1 MNENKDPA
9 LTTRVTADDPTAVST
24 EVHPDSSGRAGG
36 ILVILLLALLG
47 FSAGFSVFIVVL
59 SLLVMLF
66 LHELGHYLVAKKAG
80 MKVTEF
86 FIGFGPKLWSTHRG
100 ETEYGIKV
108 IPAGAYVRVIG
119 MNNLDPVPEE
129 DETRTYRKARLRNRL
144 LLASAGSMMHFFLA
158 LVLLYFLLIGSGVKI
173 DESEWNVRDVLP
185 NGPADQIG
193 IQSGDEIIAIGESQ
207 VVTWDDLVAVVASS
221 PGQNTTFEINRDG
234 QRLLLS
240 GTIGYNP
247 DSTEEK
253 GFLGVR
259 RSSLGT
265 IREGPIEAIPESLT
279 QFGTLTKETVIG
291 LGDFFSPTGLKNFF
305 SDVVQTDDGASPES
319 EASVNVGTKQE
330 GRVVS
335 VVGATRIGAE
345 LTDSG
350 WTGLFIFLITI
361 NVFIGFF
368 NLIPL
373 LPLDGGH
380 IAVALYEGVRGR
392 RKQRYHADVSK
403 LLPLTYAVVFLLVI
417 VGVAAV
423 YLDLRD
429 PISL

>member
-1 MNENKDPA
+1 MPFPSCEMK
-9 LTTRVTADDPTAVST
+9 R
-24 EVHPDSSGRAGG
+24 
-36 ILVILLLALLG
+36 
-47 FSAGFSVFIVVL
+47 
-59 SLLVMLF
+59 LF
-66 LHELGHYLVAKKAG
+66 CV
-80 MKVTEF
+80 
-86 FIGFGPKLWSTHRG
+86 
-100 ETEYGIKV
+100 
-108 IPAGAYVRVIG
+108 
-119 MNNLDPVPEE
+119 
-129 DETRTYRKARLRNRL
+129 
-144 LLASAGSMMHFFLA
+144 
-158 LVLLYFLLIGSGVKI
+158 
-173 DESEWNVRDVLP
+173 
-185 NGPADQIG
+185 
-193 IQSGDEIIAIGESQ
+193 
-207 VVTWDDLVAVVASS
+207 VVT
-221 PGQNTTFEINRDG
+221 P
-234 QRLLLS
+234 
-240 GTIGYNP
+240 
-247 DSTEEK
+247 
-253 GFLGVR
+253 
-259 RSSLGT
+259 
-265 IREGPIEAIPESLT
+265 
-279 QFGTLTKETVIG
+279 
-291 LGDFFSPTGLKNFF
+291 
-305 SDVVQTDDGASPES
+305 

-380 IAVALYEGVRGR
+380 IAVALYEGIRGR

>member
-1 MNENKDPA
+1 MEENDK
-9 LTTRVTADDPTAVST
+9 LTPKSRLKKPCPTDVPTNVDTRSNG
-24 EVHPDSSGRAGG
+24 SAGG
-36 ILVILLLALLG
+36 VLVIILLAVLG
-47 FSAGFSVFIVVL
+47 LSAGFSVLIVVL

-86 FIGFGPKLWSTHRG
+86 FIGFGPKLWSMHRG

-129 DETRTYRKARLRNRL
+129 DEARTYRKARLRDRL
-144 LLASAGSMMHFFLA
+144 LLAGAGSLMHFFLA
-158 LVLLYFLLIGSGVKI
+158 IVLLYFLLIGSGVRI
-173 DESEWNVRDVLP
+173 DESKWNVRDVLP
-185 NGPADQIG
+185 NGPAEQIG
-193 IQSGDEIIAIGESQ
+193 IQPGDEIIAIGDLPIT
-207 VVTWDDLVAVVASS
+207 TWDDLVSVVSSS
-221 PGQNTTFEINRDG
+221 PGEDVTFEIIRDE
-234 QRLLLS
+234 QRILLS
-240 GTIGYNP
+240 GVIGFNP
-247 DSTEEK
+247 DSLDEK

-265 IREGPIEAIPESLT
+265 IREGPLQAIPESLT

-291 LGDFFSPTGLKNFF
+291 LGDFFSPSGLSNFF
-305 SDVVQTDDGASPES
+305 NDVVQTDDGASQSS
-319 EASVNVGTKQE
+319 EAIVNAGTQQE

-350 WTGLFIFLITI
+350 WEGLFIFLITI

-380 IAVALYEGVRGR
+380 IAVALYEAIRGI

-429 PISL
+429 PIAL